1 MVQLK
6 AFIKNHTKGEKT
18 TQILTICVEGE
29 NGKLYKDYFV
39 NVSKNKGTCYLTE
52 CKKEGK

>member
-6 AFIKNHTKGEKT
+6 AFVKNYKKGEKT

-29 NGKLYKDYFV
+29 NGKIYKDYFV
-39 NVSKNKGTCYLTE
+39 NVSKEKGTCYLTE
-52 CKKEGK
+52 CKKEK